1 MNDSSPLEK
10 FMTALDRIIENA
22 LAEDI
27 HTGDI
32 TTLAVVRERREARAR
47 LTAKE
52 PMVLA
57 GMEAAERVFHLLDP
71 RTIFTPRFADGDNLA
86 SGDMIAEIAGDAA
99 SLLQGER
106 VALNILQR
114 MSGIATLTALYV
126 ARVRGTKAR
135 VVDTRKTMPG
145 LRVLDKYAV
154 RVGGGV
160 NHRTGLYDGVLIK
173 ENHIAAAG
181 GIGVAISRARGYIPH
196 TMKIEV
202 ETETLAEVAEA
213 LAAGADIIMLDN
225 MDTAAM
231 REAVAM
237 IGGKA
242 LVEASGGVNLETIR
256 AIAETGVDIISVG
269 ALTHSCRA
277 MDISMLLEVR

>member
-1 MNDSSPLEK
+1 
-10 FMTALDRIIENA
+10 MTGLDRIIENA

-32 TTLAVVRERREARAR
+32 TTLAVMRDKREARAR

-57 GMEAAERVFHLLDP
+57 GIEAAARVFHLLDP
-71 RTIFTPRFADGDNLA
+71 RILFTPRFSDGDTLET
-86 SGDMIAEIAGDAA
+86 GDNIAEITGDAA
-99 SLLQGER
+99 ALLQGER

-114 MSGIATLTALYV
+114 MCGVATLTARYV
-126 ARVRGTKAR
+126 AAVKGTKAR
-135 VVDTRKTMPG
+135 VVDTRKTTPG
-145 LRVLDKYAV
+145 LRILDKYAV
-154 RVGGGV
+154 RVGGGI

-173 ENHIAAAG
+173 ENHITAAG
-181 GIGVAISRARGYIPH
+181 GIGVAVSRARAWIPH

-202 ETETLAEVAEA
+202 ETETLAEVAQA
-213 LAAGADIIMLDN
+213 LTAGADIIMLDN
-225 MDTAAM
+225 MDTATM

-237 IGGKA
+237 ITGRA

-256 AIAETGVDIISVG
+256 EIAATGVDIISVG
-269 ALTHSCRA
+269 ALTHSARA
-277 MDISMLLEVR
+277 MDISMLLEVC